1 MEMYKYT
8 KVEMQKY
15 TKVEIQKYTKVEI
28 YKYTKVEMQKYT
40 NIQIYKYTLKN
51 EWQLKGDWNYLFG
64 ILLVFLW
71 PITLTDD

>member
-1 MEMYKYT
+1 MYKSRN
-8 KVEMQKY
+8 
-15 TKVEIQKYTKVEI
+15 VEIYKSRNVEIYKYTKVEI
-28 YKYTKVEMQKYT
+28 YKYTKVEIYKYT

-64 ILLVFLW
+64 IMLVFLW